1 MVIET
6 NITKMFGIK
15 HPIVNAPMGPFQTD
29 DMAIELCEAGGLG
42 VVSHTP
48 NPELLRKMFL
58 SETSIIDRSLSTD
71 YIQESLVYVAEH
83 TDKPFGFNI
92 RTGRN
97 EMDAAGFIR
106 KVPKFIM
113 ENPKLREQVLYALTS
128 AGSPRLLPK
137 SKNFQKLREI
147 SDIKHFHVAPALWLA
162 DKCVASGCDGLV
174 LTGTEGGGHQSYE
187 KVSTLVLLQQVRQ
200 KYPDLP
206 ILACGGVA
214 NAEGLAAVIGMG
226 GGGIVMGTRF
236 IATKESGFHENYQNV
251 IPPAKAGD
259 TRLVTGMLGP
269 IRLWKNKYCMSK
281 ELVPSKENLVEIEE
295 MRRPEELKEDWRHY
309 MIILDGEME
318 DTAVLMGQSAGV
330 INSVESLG
338 DVVNT
343 IVNGAEKCIKNAY
356 ASIK

>member
-1 MVIET
+1 MVIES

-48 NPELLRKMFL
+48 NQKLIRKMFL
-58 SETSIIDRSLSTD
+58 SETATIDRSLSTD
-71 YIQESLVYVAEH
+71 YIQESLLYVAEH

-97 EMDAAGFIR
+97 EMDAAGFLR

-281 ELVPSKENLVEIEE
+281 ELVPSKENLVEIEG
-295 MRRPEELKEDWRHY
+295 MRSPEELLEDWKHY

-318 DTAVLMGQSAGV
+318 DSAVLMGQSAGV

-338 DVVNT
+338 DMVNT
-343 IVNGAEKCIKNAY
+343 IISGAEECIKKAY
-356 ASIK
+356 ANIK